1 MDSFVSSEE
10 LFTTVLG
17 YLAAGTTFYEK
28 DLFGQLCNVGSQGA
42 IDSYLCLRCASVRL
56 CRIVTGPPLLEALE
70 FAISHGE
77 CADDCQRYQSIM
89 DSGWLNQVYP
99 NVSLARAVVGDVT
112 SWPLQYGDV
121 LFYHQPVP
129 LGMHRRFFMEYCSV
143 LTGQGVT
150 ARWEIGFEDGGARSY
165 TLVFGKYLGHNSE
178 HFARWNPHGWN
189 HFQNLD

>member
-1 MDSFVSSEE
+1 MDSFVSSEG

-28 DLFGQLCNVGSQGA
+28 YPDGQLCNVGSQGA
-42 IDSYLCLRCASVRL
+42 IDSYLCLRCASKRL
-56 CRIVTGPPLLEALE
+56 CRIVTGPPLLDALE

-77 CADDCQRYQSIM
+77 CADDCQRYQSIV

-99 NVSLARAVVGDVT
+99 NASLARAVVGDVT

-129 LGMHRRFFMEYCSV
+129 LGMHRRFFMEYCSP
-143 LTGQGVT
+143 LTNGSP
-150 ARWEIGFEDGGARSY
+150 ARLEIGFEDGAARSY
-165 TLVFGKYLGHNSE
+165 ALVFGKYLGHNSE
-178 HFARWNPHGWN
+178 HFARWNPHGWI